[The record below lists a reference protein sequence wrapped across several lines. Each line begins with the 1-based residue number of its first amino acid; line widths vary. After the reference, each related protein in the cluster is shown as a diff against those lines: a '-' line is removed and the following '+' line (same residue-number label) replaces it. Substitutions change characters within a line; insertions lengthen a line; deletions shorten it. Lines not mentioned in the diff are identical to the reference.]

1 MTQFILTKE
10 SPEIIRFF
18 RNISTLSK
26 MLDDQE
32 QNLRPVLNEEC
43 YITDS
48 ELAEKLKLTRR
59 TLADYRMNG
68 RLPYYKIGG
77 KLLYKEKDILV
88 LLEKNRVETFDH
100 W

>member
-32 QNLRPVLNEEC
+32 KSLRPVLNGER

-48 ELAEKLKLTRR
+48 ELAEKIEADTR
-59 TLADYRMNG
+59 TLADLQNERQVA
-68 RLPYYKIGG
+68 
-77 KLLYKEKDILV
+77 LLQSRRQIII
-88 LLEKNRVETFDH
+88 
-100 W
+100 

>member
-1 MTQFILTKE
+1 MTQFMLTKE

-32 QNLRPVLNEEC
+32 QNLRPVLN
-43 YITDS
+43 
-48 ELAEKLKLTRR
+48 
-59 TLADYRMNG
+59 DYRMNG

-77 KLLYKEKDILV
+77 RLLYKEKDTMCELS
-88 LLEKNRVETFDH
+88 RVIHYFNLTKASIYNII
-100 W
+100 